1 MIIWKKY
8 ISAIKRNVLVSSN
21 QNKKLNYW
29 RDDMFS
35 NTLIF
40 IIPMGII
47 TLIPSLYW
55 ALDSGYYPMVVI
67 DLTSVLIILF
77 IAFKKG
83 IKIKHRKLLFIGN
96 LYVLSFSLIYYV
108 GLNSTLYL
116 LASCFLSVFI
126 YSFKNKYTPA
136 LLNFYISAI
145 YTSLYYFDL
154 ISFKNITF
162 SPYEL
167 IAIFSNLI
175 FLSFLICSLIP
186 RLFEKLNERFQQ
198 NLVHT
203 KKIEKQNNLL
213 KEITWIQSHVVRTPL
228 SRLMAL
234 TELLKEAN
242 ISEEEKKF
250 FLDNIIISSGELD
263 CIIRDIVQKSENV
276 HAEE

>member
-55 ALDSGYYPMVVI
+55 ALDSGYYPMVAI

-234 TELLKEAN
+234 TELLKEEN

>member
-1 MIIWKKY
+1 MILWKKY
-8 ISAIKRNVLVSSN
+8 ISLIKRNVLVSSN
-21 QNKKLNYW
+21 QNKNLNYW

-35 NTLIF
+35 NTIIF

-47 TLIPSLYW
+47 TLIPSLHW
-55 ALDSGYYPMVVI
+55 AFDSGYYPMVAI
-67 DLTSVLIILF
+67 DLLSVLVIIF
-77 IAFKKG
+77 IGFKKG

-96 LYVLSFSLIYYV
+96 LYLLSFSLIYYV

-136 LLNFYISAI
+136 LLNLYIAAI
-145 YTSLYYFDL
+145 YILFYSFDL
-154 ISFKNITF
+154 ITF
-162 SPYEL
+162 QSNTFNPNEL

-175 FLSFLICSLIP
+175 FLSFLVCSLIP
-186 RLFEKLNERFQQ
+186 RLFEKLNDRFQES
-198 NLVHT
+198 LRHT
-203 KKIEKQNNLL
+203 KEIEKQNALL

-234 TELLKEAN
+234 TELLKDHN
-242 ISEEEKKF
+242 ITEEEKKF
-250 FLDNIIISSGELD
+250 LLDNIIISSEELD

-276 HAEE
+276 QANK

>member
-1 MIIWKKY
+1 MIFWKKY
-8 ISAIKRNVLVSSN
+8 IKLIKKNVLVSSN
-21 QNKKLNYW
+21 QNKNLNYW

-55 ALDSGYYPMVVI
+55 AFDSGYYPMVAI
-67 DLTSVLIILF
+67 DLLSVLLIIF
-77 IAFKKG
+77 IGFKKG

-96 LYVLSFSLIYYV
+96 LYILSFSLIYYV

-136 LLNFYISAI
+136 LLNLYISAI
-145 YTSLYYFDL
+145 YILIYYFDL
-154 ISFKNITF
+154 ITF
-162 SPYEL
+162 QSNTVRSYEL
-167 IAIFSNLI
+167 MAIFSNLL
-175 FLSFLICSLIP
+175 FLSFLVCSLIP
-186 RLFEKLNERFQQ
+186 RLFEKLNDRFQE

-203 KKIEKQNNLL
+203 KKIENQNNLL

-234 TELLKEAN
+234 TELLKDRN
-242 ISEEEKKF
+242 ITEEEKKF
-250 FLDNIIISSGELD
+250 LLDNITVSSAELD

-276 HAEE
+276 HAKE

>member
-1 MIIWKKY
+1 MILWKKY
-8 ISAIKRNVLVSSN
+8 ISLIKRNVLVSSN
-21 QNKKLNYW
+21 QNKNLNYW

-35 NTLIF
+35 NTIIF

-47 TLIPSLYW
+47 TLIPSLHW
-55 ALDSGYYPMVVI
+55 AFDSGYYPMVAI
-67 DLTSVLIILF
+67 DLLSVLVIIF
-77 IAFKKG
+77 IGFKKG

-96 LYVLSFSLIYYV
+96 LYLLSFSLIYYV

-136 LLNFYISAI
+136 LLNLYIAAI
-145 YTSLYYFDL
+145 YILFYSFDL
-154 ISFKNITF
+154 ITF
-162 SPYEL
+162 QSNTFNPNEL

-175 FLSFLICSLIP
+175 FLSFLVCSLIP
-186 RLFEKLNERFQQ
+186 RLFEKLNGRFQES
-198 NLVHT
+198 LRHT
-203 KKIEKQNNLL
+203 KEIEKQNALL

-234 TELLKEAN
+234 TELLKDHN
-242 ISEEEKKF
+242 ITEEEKKF
-250 FLDNIIISSGELD
+250 LLDNIIISSEELD

-276 HAEE
+276 QANK

>member
-1 MIIWKKY
+1 MIFWKKY
-8 ISAIKRNVLVSSN
+8 IKLIKKNVLVSSN
-21 QNKKLNYW
+21 QNKNLNYW

-55 ALDSGYYPMVVI
+55 AFDSGYYPMVAI
-67 DLTSVLIILF
+67 DLLSVLLIIF
-77 IAFKKG
+77 IGFKKG

-96 LYVLSFSLIYYV
+96 LYILSFSLIYYV

-136 LLNFYISAI
+136 LLNLYISAI
-145 YTSLYYFDL
+145 YILIYYFDL
-154 ISFKNITF
+154 ITFQSNIVR
-162 SPYEL
+162 SYEL
-167 IAIFSNLI
+167 MAIFSNLL
-175 FLSFLICSLIP
+175 FLSFLVCSLIP
-186 RLFEKLNERFQQ
+186 RLFEKLNDRFQE

-203 KKIEKQNNLL
+203 KKIENQNNLL

-234 TELLKEAN
+234 TELLKDRN
-242 ISEEEKKF
+242 ITEEEKKF
-250 FLDNIIISSGELD
+250 LLDNITVSSAELD

-276 HAEE
+276 HAKE

>member
-234 TELLKEAN
+234 TELLKEEK

>member
-1 MIIWKKY
+1 MIFWKKY
-8 ISAIKRNVLVSSN
+8 IKLIKKNVLVSSN
-21 QNKKLNYW
+21 QNKNLNYW

-55 ALDSGYYPMVVI
+55 AFDSGYYPMVAI
-67 DLTSVLIILF
+67 DMLSVLLIIF
-77 IAFKKG
+77 IGFKKG

-96 LYVLSFSLIYYV
+96 LYILSFSLIYYV

-136 LLNFYISAI
+136 LLNLYISAI
-145 YTSLYYFDL
+145 YILIYYFDL
-154 ISFKNITF
+154 ITF
-162 SPYEL
+162 QSNTVRSYEL
-167 IAIFSNLI
+167 MAIFSNLL
-175 FLSFLICSLIP
+175 FLSFLVCSLIP
-186 RLFEKLNERFQQ
+186 RLFEKLNDRFQE

-203 KKIEKQNNLL
+203 KKIENQNNLL
-213 KEITWIQSHVVRTPL
+213 KEITWIQSHIVRTPL

-234 TELLKEAN
+234 TELLKDRN
-242 ISEEEKKF
+242 ITEEEKKF
-250 FLDNIIISSGELD
+250 LLDNITVSSAELD

-276 HAEE
+276 HAKE

>member
-234 TELLKEAN
+234 TELLKEEN